1 MRAGERGF
9 TAVEAAAFVAVI
21 GSVLA
26 VAVPT
31 FVRDFHASHL
41 VEATSGLERI
51 GAAAVAAAEGHAPA
65 EAFPPSAPRTPA
77 LVPKGVPAVDPPGT
91 WDHPTW
97 QELSFRPVT
106 EGHPHRFAFGF
117 ASADGARGGAF
128 TARAEG
134 DLDGDGLPSTFE
146 LSGVADAE
154 GAHVA
159 PGLYVRS
166 ELE

>member
-1 MRAGERGF
+1 MRGERGF
-9 TAVEAAAFVAVI
+9 TAVEAAAFVAVL

-51 GAAAVAAAEGHAPA
+51 GVASVAASEGHPTS
-65 EAFPPSAPRTPA
+65 EAFPPSAPLSPA
-77 LVPKGVPAVDPPGT
+77 SVAKGAAAVDPPGT

-97 QELSFRPVT
+97 QELAFRPVP
-106 EGHPHRFAFGF
+106 EGHPHAFSFAFD
-117 ASADGARGGAF
+117 SAEGVRTQTF
-128 TARAEG
+128 QARAQA
-134 DLDGDGLPSTFE
+134 DLDGDGVLSTFE
-146 LSGVADAE
+146 IAGAADAE

-159 PGLYVRS
+159 PGMYVRS